1 MQKLLSKTRQ
11 AINDFDMIND
21 GDKVAVGLSG
31 GKDSITLLHIL
42 KNFQKFSP
50 KKFELIAITLNP
62 GGVDNSPLHRLC
74 KNIDVP
80 FYEIQTDIGKI
91 VFDIRK
97 EKNPCSLCAKLR
109 RGALNSAA
117 MDLGCTKVA
126 LGHHKDDAVETFVM
140 TMFYEGRV
148 NCFSPKSYME
158 KFNLTIIRPMVYID
172 EYMIKKAVRE
182 YNYPIVKNPCEAD
195 GHTKRQDVKELIKN
209 LGGDF
214 PNLKDKLFSAL
225 NNSEQLFI
233 WDKESINK
241 DNSVITK
248 N

>member
-1 MQKLLSKTRQ
+1 MTMQKLLSKTRQ
-11 AINDFDMIND
+11 AINDFGMIQEN
-21 GDKVAVGLSG
+21 DKVAVGLSG
-31 GKDSITLLHIL
+31 GKDSITLLNIL
-42 KNFQKFSP
+42 KNYQKFSP
-50 KKFELIAITLNP
+50 QKFDLIAITLNP
-62 GGVDNSPLHRLC
+62 GDVDNSLLYEHC

-80 FYEIQTDIGKI
+80 FYEIQTDIAKI
-91 VFDIRK
+91 VFDIKK

-109 RGALNSAA
+109 RGALNDAA
-117 MDLGCTKVA
+117 MKLGCTKVA

-182 YNYPIVKNPCEAD
+182 YNYPIIKNPCIAD

-209 LGGDF
+209 LNSTF
-214 PNLKDKLFSAL
+214 PNLKEKLFSAL
-225 NNSEQLFI
+225 NNSDQLFI
-233 WDKESINK
+233 WDKEEIKSEPP
-241 DNSVITK
+241 V
-248 N
+248 